1 MGRATFDVQRDHA
14 DLIRLVCRRLL
25 APGGTLVFAS
35 NSRRFRMETAAL
47 EGLDLE
53 DLSKKTLPRDYERS
67 ARTHNVW
74 RITAQG

>member
-1 MGRATFDVQRDHA
+1 
-14 DLIRLVCRRLL
+14 
-25 APGGTLVFAS
+25 
-35 NSRRFRMETAAL
+35 METAAL

-74 RITAQG
+74 KITAKG